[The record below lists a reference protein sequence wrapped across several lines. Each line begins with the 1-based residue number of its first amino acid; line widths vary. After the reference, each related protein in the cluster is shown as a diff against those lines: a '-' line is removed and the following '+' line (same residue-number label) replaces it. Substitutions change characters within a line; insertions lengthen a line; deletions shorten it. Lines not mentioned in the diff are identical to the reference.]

1 MAGGPLDGQLA
12 GNLKPGDRILACYD
26 GEDLWHC
33 RYLLS
38 RVDRDSWIVVT
49 PDADLFAEEIS
60 HGNLEWSAWRVWPVG
75 SPVPFGVD
83 GNLIYGFNP
92 EPSAADLQ
100 SLIQEGAQHAAQE
113 RVRLG
118 IAAPA
123 AAVVPAAGVPAGGG
137 PGGGGIAPAPV
148 PALAGP
154 GSVGGAVA
162 ALPNLAG
169 AGGGHAGLVHGL
181 AAGGPGAN
189 QSEDDARTLAISRD
203 VDGLRFKEFRSAVQE
218 AKPAEFADWPIAGPR
233 TVKYVI
239 SQMLEHGGSAIAHH
253 QAWRVACKL
262 QPTDGPAM
270 EHEAWSKVLQTM
282 MTYDQLDVSNL
293 TSAEL
298 VVRAL
303 QRIEE
308 KHKFKLVSAEDA
320 GEGALFMGASSGA
333 RVGSIISPK
342 LTEWIGSEMQKEA
355 MVSKER
361 RKAREERAL
370 SRKGD
375 KDAGAPK

>member
-1 MAGGPLDGQLA
+1 M
-12 GNLKPGDRILACYD
+12 
-26 GEDLWHC
+26 
-33 RYLLS
+33 
-38 RVDRDSWIVVT
+38 
-49 PDADLFAEEIS
+49 
-60 HGNLEWSAWRVWPVG
+60 
-75 SPVPFGVD
+75 
-83 GNLIYGFNP
+83 
-92 EPSAADLQ
+92 
-100 SLIQEGAQHAAQE
+100 QHAAQE

-154 GSVGGAVA
+154 GNVGGAVA

-169 AGGGHAGLVHGL
+169 AGGGHAGLVRGL

-189 QSEDDARTLAISRD
+189 QSMGEDDARTLAISRD

-218 AKPAEFADWPIAGPR
+218 AKPAEFADWPSAGPR

-270 EHEAWSKVLQTM
+270 EHEA
-282 MTYDQLDVSNL
+282 
-293 TSAEL
+293 
-298 VVRAL
+298 
-303 QRIEE
+303 
-308 KHKFKLVSAEDA
+308 
-320 GEGALFMGASSGA
+320 
-333 RVGSIISPK
+333 
-342 LTEWIGSEMQKEA
+342 
-355 MVSKER
+355 
-361 RKAREERAL
+361 
-370 SRKGD
+370 
-375 KDAGAPK
+375 